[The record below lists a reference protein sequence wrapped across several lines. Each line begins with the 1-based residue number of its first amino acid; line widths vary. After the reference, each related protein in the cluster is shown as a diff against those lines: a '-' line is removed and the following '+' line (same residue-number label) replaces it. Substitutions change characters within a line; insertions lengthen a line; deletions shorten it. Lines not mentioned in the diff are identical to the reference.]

1 MVPLYIVED
10 DFHNS
15 GIWLVGGVK
24 LVREFMEIEDLATFR
39 RVAEQ
44 SPLIIRRDPFL
55 FAQYFAVM
63 FFINLATL
71 EREAVKQLFD
81 TLKGKMVVIKNT
93 VRASSVTEFVQ
104 LEEETKGE

>member
-1 MVPLYIVED
+1 MR
-10 DFHNS
+10 
-15 GIWLVGGVK
+15 

-55 FAQYFAVM
+55 FTQYFAVM

-81 TLKGKMVVIKNT
+81 ALKGKMIIIKNT
-93 VRASSVTEFVQ
+93 VRASSVTEFIK
-104 LEEETKGE
+104 LEEGPKRESASP

>member
-1 MVPLYIVED
+1 M
-10 DFHNS
+10 
-15 GIWLVGGVK
+15 WLVGGVK

-81 TLKGKMVVIKNT
+81 ALKGKMVIIKNT
-93 VRASSVTEFVQ
+93 IRASSVTEFVK
-104 LEEETKGE
+104 LEEGTKRE